1 MVDKMENDLRKFVW
15 LKGVRV
21 GYRNGE
27 IEGGASESPRCSERY
42 SANLGVRS

>member
-21 GYRNGE
+21 GCRNGE
-27 IEGGASESPRCSERY
+27 IEGGWMCGWVDR
-42 SANLGVRS
+42 